1 MYAQF
6 EPLTTSEI
14 FNTNCLENTITV
26 MQSDHPPPPPSTE
39 KKPHQTNKN
48 IIWLIQSIRIG
59 DE

>member
-26 MQSDHPPPPPSTE
+26 MQSDHPPPPSTE
-39 KKPHQTNKN
+39 KTPHQTNKN

>member
-14 FNTNCLENTITV
+14 FNTNCLENIITV
-26 MQSDHPPPPPSTE
+26 MQSDHPPPLNW
-39 KKPHQTNKN
+39 KKKNHQTNKN

>member
-26 MQSDHPPPPPSTE
+26 MQSDHPPPLQL
-39 KKPHQTNKN
+39 KKKTHQTNKN